1 MKKTKTKTISL
12 FLFCLA
18 LTELKAQTLTPQ
30 VLSTAGT
37 SFVSG
42 TNVLDWTLGEP
53 ATFTLNNGTNLLT
66 QGFHQNDLLT
76 TPVDNLD
83 NSFGVTVF
91 PNPTADFVQIQFDKA
106 TDNSLIELFSIEGN
120 LLLSETKSST
130 TISQIDMSKYANGTY
145 LLKLSNKNAKGK
157 SYQII
162 KN

>member
-1 MKKTKTKTISL
+1 MKKTKTKTITL

-37 SFVSG
+37 SFVNG

-66 QGFHQNDLLT
+66 QGFHQNDLLIT
-76 TPVDNLD
+76 QVENLD

-106 TDNSLIELFSIEGN
+106 TNNNVIELFSVEGK
-120 LLLSETKSST
+120 LLLSETKNAT
-130 TISQIDMSKYANGTY
+130 TISQIDMSKYSNGTY
-145 LLKLSNKNAKGK
+145 LLKIKTVNNNK
-157 SYQII
+157 SYKII

>member
-1 MKKTKTKTISL
+1 MKKTKTKTITL
-12 FLFCLA
+12 FLFCLV

-37 SFVSG
+37 SFVNG

-53 ATFTLNNGTNLLT
+53 ATFTLDNGTNLLT
-66 QGFHQNDLLT
+66 QGFHQNDLLIT
-76 TPVDNLD
+76 EIDNTE

-106 TDNSLIELFSIEGN
+106 TDNNVIELFSVEGK
-120 LLLSETKSST
+120 LLLSET
-130 TISQIDMSKYANGTY
+130 ISATNVAQINMSNYANGTY
-145 LLKLSNKNAKGK
+145 LLKVNKSKT
-157 SYQII
+157 YQII